1 MANVEGRAFLITG
14 GGGAIGRTIART
26 FAAAGAKLAVVDR
39 TEEHARSVAT
49 EVGGVAIGADLTTP
63 AGADAMVA
71 RAREALGKVDGLIH
85 TVGGFGM
92 AKVHEAPPA
101 DYDRMFDLNVR
112 SLFYVARSILPS
124 MLQRNEGF
132 LAAFSSEPG
141 WNGAAP
147 GASLYAAAKAAVA
160 TFLRSLD
167 GELAGT
173 RIKVAIVYPMGAVD
187 TPANRR
193 DMADF
198 PLEKYIDPEE
208 IAQTLLFAAT
218 RGPRARLTELP
229 IWPAR

>member
-1 MANVEGRAFLITG
+1 MATLEGRAYLITG
-14 GGGAIGRTIART
+14 GGGAIARPIVHA
-26 FAAAGAKLAVVDR
+26 FAGAGATVAVVDR
-39 TEEHARSVAT
+39 TEEHARSAAT
-49 EVGGVAIGADLTTP
+49 EVAGLAIGADLTTP

-71 RAREALGKVDGLIH
+71 RATAALGKLDGVIH

-92 AKVHEAPPA
+92 AKVHEAAPA

-112 SLFYVARSILPS
+112 SLFYVTRSILPS
-124 MLQRNEGF
+124 MRERNEGF

-141 WNGAAP
+141 WTGAAP
-147 GASLYAAAKAAVA
+147 GAALYAAAKAAVA

-193 DMADF
+193 DMPEF
-198 PLEKYIDPEE
+198 PVEKYIDPDE
-208 IAQTLLFAAT
+208 IAQTLVFAAS